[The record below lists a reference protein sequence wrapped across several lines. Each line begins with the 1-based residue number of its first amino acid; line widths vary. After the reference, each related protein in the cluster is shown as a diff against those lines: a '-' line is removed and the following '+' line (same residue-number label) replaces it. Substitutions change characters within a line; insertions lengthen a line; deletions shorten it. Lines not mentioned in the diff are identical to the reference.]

1 MVTQSSFLP
10 RNIESFDVFC
20 AGVRTSR
27 GILTIAGLFIS
38 IWREVYYSWS
48 RKWTLPHRTGSSIIG
63 GWVGG
68 RRLGPH
74 RRTAARRRLRAPQRY
89 HGRARKYYG
98 DPAKRKPAKNPKQ
111 LQKQGQLT
119 RNANSLLQRL
129 TDERRYGIEM
139 HATSC
144 KPIYGQLFEWR
155 VTRSE
160 LQRRRRGRC
169 TIRRILAPVDR

>member
-1 MVTQSSFLP
+1 MGPRSRPWLWKSSTSPIMVTQSSFLP

-89 HGRARKYYG
+89 HGRARNITAIRETKT
-98 DPAKRKPAKNPKQ
+98 RENPKR
-111 LQKQGQLT
+111 T
-119 RNANSLLQRL
+119 ITTETSVRMARNPGNV
-129 TDERRYGIEM
+129 
-139 HATSC
+139 
-144 KPIYGQLFEWR
+144 K
-155 VTRSE
+155 RS
-160 LQRRRRGRC
+160 
-169 TIRRILAPVDR
+169 